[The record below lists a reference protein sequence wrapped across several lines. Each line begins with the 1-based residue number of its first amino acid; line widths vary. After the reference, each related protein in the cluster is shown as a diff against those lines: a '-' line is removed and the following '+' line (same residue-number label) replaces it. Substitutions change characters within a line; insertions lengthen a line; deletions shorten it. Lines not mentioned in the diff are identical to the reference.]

1 MRLSNK
7 HKILGFCLAGAVA
20 IFGADARAQ
29 TANVFTVSA
38 IQVDV
43 VSKTAADA
51 RKQALA
57 EGERRA
63 FEQLLRRLTL
73 RDGYQRLP
81 KFTADEI
88 ASFVLEFSVA
98 NEKNSP
104 VRYLAD
110 LTFQFKP
117 AEIRNLLR
125 DEGIE
130 FAETKSKPVL
140 ILPVFERAGAV
151 ALWDDPNPWRKAWT
165 DMPKV
170 DGLVPMRLPGGDLK
184 DIGMLGAEQAVKGD
198 RQRLA
203 AIAERYAVSAT
214 IVAHATLE
222 RSRLGAPILKLEIST
237 YGNEEREQSLATTLS
252 ADEGENEDALIVRAA
267 GLIRAMIEDQW
278 KQENVLQFGQNSVL
292 AAVLPIKG
300 LSDWVESK
308 RRLARV
314 AVIERVDL
322 VLLSRRE
329 ARINLYYLGEP
340 HQLKLALLQEDL
352 KLTEAEEGEWTLIPI
367 RPTQINKGR
376 MRK

>member
-1 MRLSNK
+1 MVKNR
-7 HKILGFCLAGAVA
+7 
-20 IFGADARAQ
+20 
-29 TANVFTVSA
+29 T
-38 IQVDV
+38 
-43 VSKTAADA
+43 
-51 RKQALA
+51 
-57 EGERRA
+57 RRA
-63 FEQLLRRLTL
+63 ERPARQ
-73 RDGYQRLP
+73 
-81 KFTADEI
+81 
-88 ASFVLEFSVA
+88 
-98 NEKNSP
+98 
-104 VRYLAD
+104 
-110 LTFQFKP
+110 P

-170 DGLVPMRLPGGDLK
+170 DGLVPMRLAGGDLK

-222 RSRLGAPILKLEIST
+222 RSRRGAPILKLEIST

-252 ADEGENEDALIVRAA
+252 ADEGENENALIVRAA
-267 GLIRAMIEDQW
+267 GLIRSMIEDQW
-278 KQENVLQFGQNSVL
+278 KQENVLQFEQNSVL
-292 AAVLPIKG
+292 AAILPIKG

-308 RRLARV
+308 RRLAKV
-314 AVIERVDL
+314 AVVERVDL

-352 KLTEAEEGEWTLIPI
+352 KLTEEEDGEWTLIHI
-367 RPTQINKGR
+367 RPTQINNGR
-376 MRK
+376 KRK